1 MWDGAFVFG
10 EASAAYRGPASDNSP
25 HAHAA
30 LQLAFGL
37 PGGVS
42 VELAPDRILAADS
55 VLIGAGVRHRLVGD
69 GPVGLIYVEP
79 QTPLGAAWLEWIGG
93 RAATSAPAEVMA
105 HIDAGAGPQAWLAGL
120 GAFAPGRSDPA
131 PNPRLAGVLDALAAR
146 PGLSIAAAGEAAGLS
161 ETHLRALARRHL
173 GFPLSTWLLWR
184 KLERAARDMSAGA
197 SLAEAAVAG
206 GFADQAHYARTM
218 RRMFGVTPAMA
229 RVALT

>member
-1 MWDGAFVFG
+1 MKPPPPIAGRPNNA
-10 EASAAYRGPASDNSP
+10 P

-37 PGGVS
+37 AGGVS
-42 VELAPDRILAADS
+42 VDLGGGQTLVAEAL
-55 VLIGAGVRHRLVGD
+55 LIGPGVRHRLLGD
-69 GPVGLIYVEP
+69 GTVGLVYVEP
-79 QTPLGAAWLEWIGG
+79 QTPLGAGWLSLLDG
-93 RAATSAPAEVMA
+93 RDAIATPPTLMRGV
-105 HIDAGAGPQAWLAGL
+105 DTGAGPDAWIAEL
-120 GAFAPGRSDPA
+120 GAAASTAPSPT
-131 PNPRLAGVLDALAAR
+131 PNPRLLGVLDELAAR
-146 PGLSIAAAGEAAGLS
+146 PGLPIAAAGEAAGLS

-184 KLERAARDMSAGA
+184 KLERAAREMAAGA
-197 SLAEAAVAG
+197 SLAGAAAAG

>member
-10 EASAAYRGPASDNSP
+10 EASAAYRGPASDNTP
-25 HAHAA
+25 HSHAA

-37 PGGVS
+37 PGRVS
-42 VELAPDRILAADS
+42 VDLAPDRTLAEDA
-55 VLIGAGVRHRLVGD
+55 VLIGAGVRHRLLGVGA
-69 GPVGLIYVEP
+69 VGLIYVEP
-79 QTPLGAAWLEWIGG
+79 QTPLGAAWLGWLDG
-93 RAATSAPAEVMA
+93 RVAAAAPDEVMA
-105 HIDAGAGPQAWLAGL
+105 HIDTSGGPEAWLVGL
-120 GAFAPGRSDPA
+120 NALTPARSDPP
-131 PNPRLAGVLDALAAR
+131 PNPRLAEVIEALAAR
-146 PGLSIAAAGEAAGLS
+146 PGLSIAAAGEGAGLS

-184 KLERAARDMSAGA
+184 KLERAAREVAAGA

>member
-10 EASAAYRGPASDNSP
+10 EASAAYRGPASDNTP

-37 PGGVS
+37 PGRVS
-42 VELAPDRILAADS
+42 VELAPDRTLAADA
-55 VLIGAGVRHRLVGD
+55 VLIGAGVRHRLVGE

-79 QTPLGAAWLEWIGG
+79 QTPFGAAWLGWLDA
-93 RAATSAPAEVMA
+93 RAASPAPADVMA
-105 HIDAGAGPQAWLAGL
+105 HIDVRGEPEAWLIGL
-120 GAFAPGRSDPA
+120 EALSPARSDPSL
-131 PNPRLAGVLDALAAR
+131 NPRLAGVLEALAAR

-161 ETHLRALARRHL
+161 ETHVRALARRHL

-184 KLERAARDMSAGA
+184 KLERAARDMAAG
-197 SLAEAAVAG
+197 SPLAEAALAG